1 MFANSVSV
9 ILLGL
14 IIGLPPLLFLAWG
27 LRHGHFENLD
37 ETSESIFEEEELR
50 YLRPW
55 EKPWQVRERIRT
67 DGSLLPARHE
77 GWRKWL

>member
-27 LRHGHFENLD
+27 LRNGQFERLD
-37 ETSESIFEEEELR
+37 ETSFLIFEEEELR

-55 EKPWQVRERIRT
+55 EKPKQVSERIQKY
-67 DGSLLPARHE
+67 GPLLPAKYE
-77 GWRKWL
+77 GWKKWL

>member
-27 LRHGHFENLD
+27 LRNGQFENLD
-37 ETSESIFEEEELR
+37 ETSLEIFEEEELR

-55 EKPWQVRERIRT
+55 EKPWQVSERMQKY
-67 DGSLLPARHE
+67 GKLLPPQHE
-77 GWRKWL
+77 GWKKWL

>member
-1 MFANSVSV
+1 MFANSVTV

-27 LRHGHFENLD
+27 VRHGQFENLD

-55 EKPWQVRERIRT
+55 EKPWQVCERIQAY
-67 DGSLLPARHE
+67 GSLLPARHE

>member
-1 MFANSVSV
+1 MFANSISV

-14 IIGLPPLLFLAWG
+14 LISIPPLLFLAWG
-27 LRHGHFENLD
+27 LRNGQFENLD
-37 ETSESIFEEEELR
+37 ESSEVIFEDEELR

-55 EKPWQVRERIRT
+55 EKPWQVRERMRT
-67 DGSLLPARHE
+67 YGKLLTPTHE

>member
-14 IIGLPPLLFLAWG
+14 IVGLPPLLFLVWG
-27 LRHGHFENLD
+27 LRNGQFEHLD
-37 ETSESIFEEEELR
+37 ESALAIFEDEELR

-55 EKPWQVRERIRT
+55 EKPRQVSDRIQKY
-67 DGSLLPARHE
+67 GKLLPARHE
-77 GWRKWL
+77 GWKKWL

>member
-1 MFANSVSV
+1 VFANSVSV

-27 LRHGHFENLD
+27 LRNGQFENLD
-37 ETSESIFEEEELR
+37 ETSLEIFEEEELR

-55 EKPWQVRERIRT
+55 EKPRQASERMQQY
-67 DGSLLPARHE
+67 GKLLPPKTE

>member
-27 LRHGHFENLD
+27 LRNGQFERLD
-37 ETSESIFEEEELR
+37 ETSFLIFEEEELR

-55 EKPWQVRERIRT
+55 EKPKQVSERIQKY
-67 DGSLLPARHE
+67 GSLLPAKYE
-77 GWRKWL
+77 GWKKWL